1 MTADKKK
8 LYRSRNDRM
17 LAGVC
22 GGLGEYFDVDSTVI
36 RLLFIV
42 LAILGGHGILAY
54 LIALILIPLEPE
66 DKPAE
71 AVIDSSEAP
80 KSE

>member
-8 LYRSRNDRM
+8 LYRSRTDRM

-36 RLLFIV
+36 RLLFVV

-54 LIALILIPLEPE
+54 LIALVLIPLEPA
-66 DKPAE
+66 DVPSE
-71 AVIDSSEAP
+71 AVIEPSEPP